1 MEEEGNNLDVLDVL
15 AQAAEE
21 VEPEKKK
28 SSKKSGDGG
37 GTKKRKRQQKQPAVT
52 ETAAEAAA
60 AAERPKKARKTR
72 KNQCRKICTADGCTY
87 IAQNGGV
94 CNKHGA
100 VTRKQRKSFVID
112 LSDVPPQPPIPKN
125 KRYVK
130 EGASKYT
137 GVSFNKHTNNWTA
150 QIMIEGKQHTIG
162 RRYDNEEEAAV
173 DYARAL
179 FKYRGGVKD
188 QEQRDS
194 FAIDLSGV
202 PPQPPIPKSSGRI
215 KEGASKYT
223 GVFLNQQRYKWVAQ
237 IRIEGRL
244 LLIGYYDDEEE
255 AAVDYAR
262 AVFKYKGGVVHPR

>member
-1 MEEEGNNLDVLDVL
+1 MDRLAAAAVGDNSAAVKKANNKQSKSSKSSAATSDKKDV
-15 AQAAEE
+15 Q
-21 VEPEKKK
+21 PRRSTREKKK
-28 SSKKSGDGG
+28 RSLPSWD
-37 GTKKRKRQQKQPAVT
+37 TANNNNEPTIKR
-52 ETAAEAAA
+52 
-60 AAERPKKARKTR
+60 
-72 KNQCRKICTADGCTY
+72 
-87 IAQNGGV
+87 
-94 CNKHGA
+94 
-100 VTRKQRKSFVID
+100 RKQGNSFVID
-112 LSDVPPQPPIPKN
+112 LSDVPPQPPIRKN

-137 GVSFNKHTNNWTA
+137 GVSFNKQINKWVA
-150 QIMIEGKQHTIG
+150 QIMIEGKQHCIG
-162 RRYDNEEEAAV
+162 YYDNEEDAAV